1 MAERHLKK
9 CSTALVIYPK
19 DAPPSHK
26 DTCSAM
32 FIAALLI
39 IVPQLR
45 NGLRKWGTF
54 TQWDITQLLK
64 NNDIMKHAGK
74 WMELEKIILSE
85 VTQIQ
90 KDKLVCTYL

>member
-45 NGLRKWGTF
+45 NGLRK
-54 TQWDITQLLK
+54 
-64 NNDIMKHAGK
+64 
-74 WMELEKIILSE
+74 
-85 VTQIQ
+85 
-90 KDKLVCTYL
+90 